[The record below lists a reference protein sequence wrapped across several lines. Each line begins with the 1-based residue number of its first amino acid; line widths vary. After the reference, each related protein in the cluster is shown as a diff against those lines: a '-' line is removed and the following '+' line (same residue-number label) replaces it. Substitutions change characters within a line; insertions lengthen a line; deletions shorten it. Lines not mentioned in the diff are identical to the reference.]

1 MCTFCLQGW
10 KDEEKTR
17 RLKSMLE
24 EITKDGLA
32 AVTDIALNRLSQG
45 STDHTEDCDNG
56 VFSSTVGRLSDFG
69 HIRVFSRYP
78 ISGTFAE

>member
-32 AVTDIALNRLSQG
+32 AVTRHCTPQIKP
-45 STDHTEDCDNG
+45 G
-56 VFSSTVGRLSDFG
+56 VNWSHRG
-69 HIRVFSRYP
+69 
-78 ISGTFAE
+78 

>member
-32 AVTDIALNRLSQG
+32 AVTRHCTPQIKPGVNWSHRDG
-45 STDHTEDCDNG
+45 DNG